1 MFSVC
6 ISSSTMARAIAFVL
20 LASTL
25 FCCQAAPVDRPGS
38 SDVHCPLNV
47 KILDALKGA
56 PAGNV
61 ALTVFRQGDDQTW
74 EKITSGNTNIAG
86 EVHELLSDQDFKP
99 GVYRVVFDTK
109 TYWKG
114 EGRASFHE
122 AAEVVFEAHAEGHRH
137 YTLALLLSP
146 FSYTTTAVVGKGH
159 D

>member
-1 MFSVC
+1 MHSC
-6 ISSSTMARAIAFVL
+6 STMARAITFVL
-20 LASTL
+20 FVSTL
-25 FCCQAAPVDRPGS
+25 FCCQAAPVDPHGS

-61 ALTVFRQGDDQTW
+61 ALTVFRQGADKTW
-74 EKITSGNTNIAG
+74 EKVGSGNTNIAG
-86 EVHELLSDQDFKP
+86 EVHDLLSEQDFKP
-99 GVYRVVFDTK
+99 GVYRVEFDSK
-109 TYWKG
+109 TYWKT
-114 EGRASFHE
+114 EGRTPFHE
-122 AAEVVFEAHAEGHRH
+122 VAEVVFEAHAEGHRH